1 MTAGCDVAILAGGQG
16 TRLRE
21 RAGDLPKPMVPLV
34 GRPILDHQLDL
45 CRLHGFKRILL
56 LVHYNHEAI
65 RAHVGDGS
73 RHGLSVEYAVESTP
87 RGTAGALSDALPR
100 LADTFLVVY
109 ADNASQVDL
118 RALLRAHRAESAAT
132 LGLFRVPDPHTR
144 GIVEQGADGTV
155 VGFIEKPER
164 PKSNLAWAGLL
175 VGTPELMAAIP
186 EKTPCD
192 LGHDVLPRLLG
203 RMRGLEIDGYHRDV
217 GTPESY
223 RQACDD
229 LEKLGS
235 AA

>member
-1 MTAGCDVAILAGGQG
+1 VKAFLLAAGLG
-16 TRLRE
+16 TRMGAITRTTPKCLLPVAGKPLLGRWFDLLAQAGVTGVLVNTHHLPEPVRAYVGSCDPPLEVELAHEPQLLGSAGTLRE
-21 RAGDLPKPMVPLV
+21 NRAFV
-34 GRPILDHQLDL
+34 
-45 CRLHGFKRILL
+45 
-56 LVHYNHEAI
+56 
-65 RAHVGDGS
+65 
-73 RHGLSVEYAVESTP
+73 
-87 RGTAGALSDALPR
+87 AGEDR
-100 LADTFLVVY
+100 FLVVY
-109 ADNASQVDL
+109 ADNASRVDL
-118 RALLRAHRAESAAT
+118 RALGLAHRAQSAAT

-144 GIVEQGADGTV
+144 GIVELDAGGTV

-175 VGTPELMAAIP
+175 VGTPALMDAIP

-203 RMRGLEIDGYHRDV
+203 RMRGFEIDGYHRDV

>member
-1 MTAGCDVAILAGGQG
+1 MKAFLLAAGLG
-16 TRLRE
+16 TRMGAITRTTPKCLLPVAGKPLLGRWFDLLA
-21 RAGDLPKPMVPLV
+21 RAGVTSVLVNTHHLPEPVRAYVASCDPPLEV
-34 GRPILDHQLDL
+34 VLAHEPALLGSAGTLRGN
-45 CRLHGFKRILL
+45 CGFASGEDR
-56 LVHYNHEAI
+56 
-65 RAHVGDGS
+65 
-73 RHGLSVEYAVESTP
+73 
-87 RGTAGALSDALPR
+87 
-100 LADTFLVVY
+100 FLVVY
-109 ADNASQVDL
+109 ADNASQVDV
-118 RALLRAHRAESAAT
+118 RALWLAHRPESAAT

-155 VGFIEKPER
+155 VGFIEKPEH

-175 VGTPELMAAIP
+175 VGTPALLAAIP

-223 RQACDD
+223 RQACSD